1 MAKHLEVHKLLNPSG
16 EVAVLRLLDKKITSL
31 ELSDKIGAEFGELLD
46 EGHTRLV
53 ISFVHVQM
61 HTSPLLNVWLKLKEK
76 LNAKTG
82 ALRMCDMNPT
92 IRDVYK
98 STGLDK
104 VFAIYPTE
112 KEALVDF

>member
-1 MAKHLEVHKLLNPSG
+1 MINPSG

-31 ELSDKIGAEFGELLD
+31 ELSEKIGAEFGELLD

-53 ISFVHVQM
+53 ISFLHVQM
-61 HTSPLLNVWLKLKEK
+61 HTSPLLNVLLKLREK

-82 ALRMCDMNPT
+82 ALRLCDMNPI
-92 IRDVYK
+92 IREVYR
-98 STGLDK
+98 SIGLDK

-112 KEALVDF
+112 KEALMDF